1 MEHLEEIRVYLKKH
15 DQRFD
20 AMDQR
25 FDAMDQRFD
34 AMDQRFD
41 AMDRRFDSMEGMI
54 RGVGVQTENLQ
65 STVQLLA
72 EQMSSFLRTAG
83 DIRTR
88 VECLEEKQSST
99 EFRLKILER
108 RANQ

>member
-1 MEHLEEIRVYLKKH
+1 MEHLEEIRVHLKSH
-15 DQRFD
+15 
-20 AMDQR
+20 DQR

-72 EQMSSFLRTAG
+72 EQMSSFLRTTG
-83 DIRTR
+83 DMRAR

>member
-1 MEHLEEIRVYLKKH
+1 MEHLEEIRVHLKKH

-25 FDAMDQRFD
+25 FDAV
-34 AMDQRFD
+34 
-41 AMDRRFDSMEGMI
+41 DRRFDAIDRRFESMEGMI

>member
-1 MEHLEEIRVYLKKH
+1 MEHLEEIRVHLKKH

-25 FDAMDQRFD
+25 FDAV
-34 AMDQRFD
+34 
-41 AMDRRFDSMEGMI
+41 DRRFDSMEGMI

-72 EQMSSFLRTAG
+72 EQMSSFLRTTG
-83 DIRTR
+83 DMRAR

-108 RANQ
+108 RANRQVKTNRLRPKFR